1 MSGGFHTTG
10 CDLTFLG
17 LLHRYGVLLVILRGG
32 GRLADFGSAALLP
45 QMLGHVVD
53 VLAVFGGSVVFD
65 VVNANRATFDLTAQ
79 TNSQR
84 STLTGTFKVLKSIEQ
99 PASASQTADSL
110 RTLTPASH
118 VEYLQT
124 HT

>member
-1 MSGGFHTTG
+1 
-10 CDLTFLG
+10 
-17 LLHRYGVLLVILRGG
+17 
-32 GRLADFGSAALLP
+32 
-45 QMLGHVVD
+45 MLGHAVD

-99 PASASQTADSL
+99 PATASQTADSL
-110 RTLTPASH
+110 RTLTSASH

>member
-1 MSGGFHTTG
+1 MSGGFHMTG

-65 VVNANRATFDLTAQ
+65 VVNANRPTFDLTAQ

-84 STLTGTFKVLKSIEQ
+84 STLTGTFKLLKSIEQ
-99 PASASQTADSL
+99 PASSDRVTNS
-110 RTLTPASH
+110 
-118 VEYLQT
+118 
-124 HT
+124 

>member
-1 MSGGFHTTG
+1 MKINKNPPRLVSGGFHMTG

-65 VVNANRATFDLTAQ
+65 VVNANRPTFDLTAQ
-79 TNSQR
+79 TNRDQLSV
-84 STLTGTFKVLKSIEQ
+84 T
-99 PASASQTADSL
+99 ASQTADS
-110 RTLTPASH
+110 SH
-118 VEYLQT
+118 
-124 HT
+124 